1 MNTNDRAIAGW
12 SIPDY
17 GERGL
22 PTALASLLACWW
34 TRDEL
39 GVRSWV
45 DNVGQRLWLPGAW
58 DDRLDGDAMR
68 VNRARIIRV
77 AAMALPFA
85 NGVDETAWR
94 SLLDEL
100 SGLLATTDDSQPEA
114 EYDATIA
121 NRMADLAE
129 ALREKD
135 YARMHTTRPD
145 HYARRCDADGDNIL
159 NSLNITETEARW
171 ELAEHTTGCS
181 RTQILLDVQALDTD
195 PRNTADNPLIRP
207 STRGERD
214 CLCHQSSSGSKPS
227 SMGL

>member
-1 MNTNDRAIAGW
+1 MSLNNNETIIGLHV
-12 SIPDY
+12 PYY

-34 TRDEL
+34 ERDEL

-45 DNVGQRLWLPGAW
+45 DNIGQRLWLPGAW

-68 VNRARIIRV
+68 VNRARIARV
-77 AAMALPFA
+77 AAMAVPFA

-94 SLLDEL
+94 NLMDEL
-100 SGLLATTDDSQPEA
+100 SGLLATTGDSQPEA
-114 EYDATIA
+114 RYDATIA

-129 ALREKD
+129 ALGEKD

-145 HYARRCDADGDNIL
+145 HYARRCDAAGDNIL
-159 NSLNITETEARW
+159 ASFGVTEVEARW

-181 RTQILLDVQALDTD
+181 RTRILVDMQALDAD
-195 PRNTADNPLIRP
+195 PHNTADNPLIR
-207 STRGERD
+207 E
-214 CLCHQSSSGSKPS
+214 
-227 SMGL
+227 